1 MAQYLNSG
9 HDIETAAQMKEATES
24 FRGVRGVSVKV
35 RSPSSVPSNKSFKQ
49 EKVSFVS
56 NLYYGWEGIRTWR
69 ACDIGPGKSIPWT
82 TFDVPEQSKLPT
94 VEIRPSTSENITS
107 LVPARLRRTGG
118 QSPVTEVEGNS
129 DCVDESSDES
139 SVGFD
144 TANKCRLFTCPE
156 EGCVNT
162 FKPHS
167 SLVKHLDCGQH
178 KRALEHETLY
188 DKAMIEYAI
197 NLERGAS
204 KDLTVL
210 EGTRPSLPTVPTT
223 LPMGW
228 ALKSSQSHR
237 TKSTE
242 NQKQYLNA
250 KFRIGER
257 TGKNADPSEV
267 SKATRT
273 AKDSNWERL
282 FSYGDFLTTREISSY
297 FSRLA
302 AKRTVEAD

>member
-107 LVPARLRRTGG
+107 LVPARLRRTGD

-167 SLVKHLDCGQH
+167 SLVKHLDCGKH

-188 DKAMIEYAI
+188 DKAMIEHAI
-197 NLERGAS
+197 NLERG
-204 KDLTVL
+204 
-210 EGTRPSLPTVPTT
+210 E
-223 LPMGW
+223 
-228 ALKSSQSHR
+228 
-237 TKSTE
+237 
-242 NQKQYLNA
+242 
-250 KFRIGER
+250 
-257 TGKNADPSEV
+257 
-267 SKATRT
+267 
-273 AKDSNWERL
+273 
-282 FSYGDFLTTREISSY
+282 
-297 FSRLA
+297 
-302 AKRTVEAD
+302 